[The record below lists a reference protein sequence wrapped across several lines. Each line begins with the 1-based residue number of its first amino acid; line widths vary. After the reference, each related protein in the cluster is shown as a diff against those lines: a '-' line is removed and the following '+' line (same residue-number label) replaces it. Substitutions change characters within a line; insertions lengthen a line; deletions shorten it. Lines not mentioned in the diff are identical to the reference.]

1 MATAVVTG
9 RSITLTINSV
19 AYTDQITSC
28 VLTPTDNPVTG
39 IVVSGPYAAR
49 GTASWTLDVE
59 MIADWG
65 ATSSVCEALWSAAET
80 GTALSF
86 TLLAATGASF
96 AGSVVPMFPQVG
108 GPADGAQTVS
118 VSMPVNGTITETFS

>member
-9 RSITLTINSV
+9 RTITLTV
-19 AYTDQITSC
+19 GATAYTDQITSA
-28 VLTPTDNPVTG
+28 VLTPSENAITG
-39 IVVSGPYAAR
+39 VVLSGPYAAK
-49 GTASWTLDVE
+49 GTVTWTLDVE

-65 ATSSVCEALWSAAET
+65 ATSSVCEALWTAADAGT
-80 GTALSF
+80 GVSF

-96 AGSVVPMFPQVG
+96 AGTAIPAHPQVG

-118 VSMPVNGTITETFS
+118 VSMAVNGTITETFS